1 MAHQHTS
8 TAKVTRQARAKPPVA
23 RRTHSLNEVAE
34 ILGIGTRTAWAIVE
48 RGELR
53 AVKVGGRTLVPVTEL
68 DRILDP
74 ERNPMVARDAG

>member
-1 MAHQHTS
+1 MAQQLVPT
-8 TAKVTRQARAKPPVA
+8 TTKITRKARPKPPVA
-23 RRTHSLNEVAE
+23 RRAHTLNEVAE
-34 ILGIGTRTAWAIVE
+34 ILGIGSRTAWALIE

-74 ERNPMVARDAG
+74 ERNARVARDA